1 MDEIQKSTTESV
13 EDENLVALCRCNNCG
28 SILIDHNP
36 QVNARTYNPALA
48 DGELKQFT
56 NLSGNGVS
64 HDIIYF
70 WGCPNCGTDDYLD
83 DIQETEL
90 NDEKEPKEEHYVNEV
105 EGVIISRSLLAD
117 YGYDPELPTGNQMR
131 IIAKELLEY
140 WGVSGGYKDAL
151 ASTMQSM
158 FDIRSNDK

>member
-90 NDEKEPKEEHYVNEV
+90 NDEKETPKKRCVNEV

-117 YGYDPELPTGNQMR
+117 YGYDPDLVSDDELKR
-131 IIAKELLEY
+131 VAVLLLEY
-140 WGVSGGYKDAL
+140 WGTSGGFKRAL
-151 ASTMQSM
+151 EYTLSQ
-158 FDIRSNDK
+158 I